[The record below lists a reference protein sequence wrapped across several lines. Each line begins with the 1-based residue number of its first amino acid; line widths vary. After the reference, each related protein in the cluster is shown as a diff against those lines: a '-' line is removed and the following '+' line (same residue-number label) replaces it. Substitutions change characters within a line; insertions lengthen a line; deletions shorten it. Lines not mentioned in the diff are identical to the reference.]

1 MSDRYLFH
9 PFFLDE
15 PLPELEALAGPDWRI
30 NRAELPESTTQA
42 RMTAAHLP
50 LADAVAGTLTAG
62 ERPVV
67 VSGDC
72 CATIAVGAGLQRA
85 GVDPVLVWL
94 DAHGDF
100 NTWDTTPSGFIGG
113 MPLAMLVGYGDPTL
127 ADAVGLEPLAEDR
140 VVLTDARDLDPEE
153 RKLLESTGV
162 RHLGDPR
169 QLLAD
174 GLPEGPLWVHL
185 DVDVVDPSDVPAVPY
200 PAPGGLRAP
209 AFAQIFRALA
219 ARADIAAVS
228 LSTWDPKLD
237 RDGTS
242 RDLCLRL
249 LAALLGRR
257 GSRSPR
263 ARRA

>member
-1 MSDRYLFH
+1 MVDRYLLH

-15 PLPELEALAGPDWRI
+15 PLPELDALVEPGWRV

-50 LADAVAGTLTAG
+50 LADAVAETVAAG

-67 VSGDC
+67 VAGDC
-72 CATIAVGAGLQRA
+72 CATIATGAGLQRA

-100 NTWDTTPSGFIGG
+100 NTWETTPSGFIGG

-153 RKLLESTGV
+153 RKLLESTRV
-162 RHLGDPR
+162 RHLGNPR
-169 QLLAD
+169 LLLAEE
-174 GLPEGPLWVHL
+174 LPEGRLWVHL
-185 DVDVVDPSDVPAVPY
+185 DVDVVDPADVPAVPY
-200 PAPGGLRAP
+200 PAPGGLRAT
-209 AFAQIFRALA
+209 ALENVFSALA

-249 LAALLGRR
+249 LKVLL
-257 GSRSPR
+257 
-263 ARRA
+263 